1 ENIRRIA
8 EVARLMMDA
17 GVVVMTAFISPFQRE
32 RAMARERVGDDD
44 FLEIYVNTSLE
55 ECEKRDVKGLYG
67 KARRGEIPNMTG
79 INSPYEPPEAPDFVA
94 DAGQDSL
101 ESLVE
106 KLLPVVLAA
115 VEERPEEG

>member
-1 ENIRRIA
+1 
-8 EVARLMMDA
+8 
-17 GVVVMTAFISPFQRE
+17 
-32 RAMARERVGDDD
+32 MARERVGEKD

-55 ECEKRDVKGLYG
+55 DCEKRDVKGLYG

-94 DAGQDSL
+94 DGGRESL
-101 ESLVE
+101 ETLVE

-115 VEERPEEG
+115 VEETGGED